1 MQQKWSAMR
10 WKERTNQIPSNQV
23 PSKWQL
29 SHAWAGD
36 AMPEPL
42 SHPSDF
48 PRIDAVHDG
57 FNESGEKV
65 FLIIAGV

>member
-1 MQQKWSAMR
+1 M
-10 WKERTNQIPSNQV
+10 PSNQV

-29 SHAWAGD
+29 IHAWAGD

-48 PRIDAVHDG
+48 PCIDAVHDG
-57 FNESGEKV
+57 FDESEEKV
-65 FLIIAGV
+65 FLIMAGV